1 MKKCPA
7 AAEEFSFELTRLFK
21 HSRWLR
27 IVGGSAFYAG
37 VIKDSVG
44 REISGVA
51 VRSDVIPP
59 GFNFLHAGFAF
70 FLSDAETGAP
80 LSRSFCRSL
89 LK

>member
-1 MKKCPA
+1 MNNCPMMT
-7 AAEEFSFELTRLFK
+7 EEFSFELTGLFR

-27 IVGGSAFYAG
+27 VAGGSYFYAG
-37 VIKDSVG
+37 VVKDSAG

-51 VRSDVIPP
+51 LRSYVMPP
-59 GFNFLHAGFAF
+59 GFNFFHAGYAF

>member
-1 MKKCPA
+1 MNKCPA

-27 IVGGSAFYAG
+27 
-37 VIKDSVG
+37 IKDSVG